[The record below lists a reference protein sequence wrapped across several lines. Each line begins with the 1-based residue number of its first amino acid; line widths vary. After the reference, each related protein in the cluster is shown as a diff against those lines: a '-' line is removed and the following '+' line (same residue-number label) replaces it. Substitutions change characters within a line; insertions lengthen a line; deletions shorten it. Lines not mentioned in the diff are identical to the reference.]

1 MAIAHTRNAL
11 DSNAKS
17 TAVGLLQARLV
28 DSIDLALT
36 VKQAHWNLHGAA
48 FIAVHEFLDGLRTA
62 VDDYADTIAERAR
75 ALGGTPVG
83 TVQTVAEKT
92 ALAPYPTNLH
102 AIEDHLRALAD
113 RVAAVTNA
121 VRHNIDDATEA
132 GDANTAD
139 VFTEVSRG
147 LDKWLWLIES
157 HLPN

>member
-1 MAIAHTRNAL
+1 MSVTHTLNEL
-11 DSNAKS
+11 DTNTKS
-17 TAVGLLQARLV
+17 EAVALLQARLV

-36 VKQAHWNLHGAA
+36 IKQAHWNLHGAA
-48 FIAVHEFLDGLRTA
+48 FIAVHEMLDKLRDD
-62 VDDYADTIAERAR
+62 VDDYVDTMAERAR

-92 ALAPYPTNLH
+92 VLAPYPTDIH
-102 AIEDHLRALAD
+102 SIEDHLRALAQ

-121 VRHNIDDATEA
+121 VRDNIDDADEA

-147 LDKWLWLIES
+147 LDKWLWMIES
-157 HLPN
+157 HLPA